1 MNLLLVGGGGR
12 EHALA
17 WSLRHSPLCDRLFVA
32 PGNGGTASLAGV
44 ENVPLRAD
52 DVTALRDFAVA
63 QAIDLTI
70 VGPEAPLAAGIVDA
84 FQAAGLPIFGPTQAA
99 ARLESSKAFAKE
111 FMQRHA
117 IPTGVARS
125 FDALEPALDY
135 LHGLAAL
142 PVIKAS
148 GLAAGKGV
156 ILPNSMAEAEAALH
170 AMFTERQFGDAG
182 DIVLLE
188 ERLVGPELSVLAVC
202 DGKTLRTLPAA
213 QDHKRLLDDDQG
225 PNTGGMGAYAPAPL
239 MTPALQAQVERK
251 VLLPALRGI
260 AAEGM
265 PYVGVLY
272 AGLMLTPAGLRVLEF
287 NCRLGD
293 PETQVILPLLES
305 DLVELILACV
315 EGRLDTVEM
324 QWQDATAVTVVM
336 SAGGYPGDYATGDP
350 ITGIATAEDLGCMV
364 FHAGTALRDGQV
376 VTAGGRVLSVTGVA
390 STLPDAIEKAYAA
403 IAHIDFTGAHHRS
416 DIARRATLPGTQ
428 GQRGL
433 NKGVVG

>member
-1 MNLLLVGGGGR
+1 M
-12 EHALA
+12 
-17 WSLRHSPLCDRLFVA
+17 A
-32 PGNGGTASLAGV
+32 PGNGGTATLPGV
-44 ENVPLRAD
+44 ENVPIHAD
-52 DVTALRDFAVA
+52 DVPALRDFAAA
-63 QAIDLTI
+63 QKVDLTI

-99 ARLESSKAFAKE
+99 ARLESSKVFAKE

-117 IPTGVARS
+117 IPTGQARS
-125 FDALEPALDY
+125 FDALAPALAY
-135 LHGLAAL
+135 LHSLAAL

-156 ILPNSMAEAEAALH
+156 ILPATLREAEDALR
-170 AMFTERQFGDAG
+170 AMLTDRQFGDAS

-188 ERLVGPELSVLAVC
+188 ERLVGPELSVLAFC
-202 DGKTLRTLPAA
+202 DGRTLRVLPAA

-239 MTPALQAQVERK
+239 MTPALKAQVERK
-251 VLLPALRGI
+251 VLYPALRGM
-260 AAEGM
+260 AAERM

-305 DLVELILACV
+305 DIVEVLRACV
-315 EGRLDTVEM
+315 EGRLDTVNPS
-324 QWQDATAVTVVM
+324 WQNATAVTVVM
-336 SAGGYPGDYATGDP
+336 AAGGYPGDYATGAP
-350 ITGIATAEDLGCMV
+350 ITGIPAAEAAGCTV
-364 FHAGTALRDGQV
+364 FQAGTALRDGQV

-390 STLPDAIEKAYAA
+390 PTLPEAIAKAYAG
-403 IAHIDFTGAHHRS
+403 IARIAFADAHYRT
-416 DIARRATLPGTQ
+416 DIARRTTRPGT
-428 GQRGL
+428 
-433 NKGVVG
+433 

>member
-1 MNLLLVGGGGR
+1 M
-12 EHALA
+12 
-17 WSLRHSPLCDRLFVA
+17 D
-32 PGNGGTASLAGV
+32 GV
-44 ENVPLRAD
+44 ENVPIRAD
-52 DVTALRDFAVA
+52 DVAALRDFAAA
-63 QAIDLTI
+63 QAVDLTI

-99 ARLESSKAFAKE
+99 ARLESSKVFAKE

-117 IPTGVARS
+117 IPTGQART
-125 FDALEPALDY
+125 FDALEPALAY

-156 ILPNSMAEAEAALH
+156 ILPNTRTEAEAALH
-170 AMFTERQFGDAG
+170 SMLAERHFGNAG

-188 ERLVGPELSVLAVC
+188 ERLVGPELSVLAFC
-202 DGKTLRTLPAA
+202 DGKTLRLLPAA
-213 QDHKRLLDDDQG
+213 QDHKRLLNDDRG

-251 VLLPALRGI
+251 VLLPTLRGM

-293 PETQVILPLLES
+293 PETQALLPLLKS
-305 DLVELILACV
+305 DLVEVIQACV
-315 EGRLDTVEM
+315 AGRLDTVEM
-324 QWQDATAVTVVM
+324 EWRNASAVTVVM
-336 SAGGYPGDYATGDP
+336 AAGGYPDDYATGDP
-350 ITGIATAEDLGCMV
+350 ISGIAAAEAQGCTV

-376 VTAGGRVLSVTGVA
+376 VTAGGRVLSVTGIA
-390 STLPDAIEKAYAA
+390 PSLREAIDRAYAGVA
-403 IAHIDFTGAHHRS
+403 QIKFADAHHRT
-416 DIARRATLPGTQ
+416 DIARRATETGT
-428 GQRGL
+428 
-433 NKGVVG
+433 